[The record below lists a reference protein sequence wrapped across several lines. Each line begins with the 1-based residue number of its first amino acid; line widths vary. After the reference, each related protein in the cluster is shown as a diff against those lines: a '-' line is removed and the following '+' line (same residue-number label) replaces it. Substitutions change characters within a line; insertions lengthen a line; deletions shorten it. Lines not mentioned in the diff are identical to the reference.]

1 MQRAPSSCSPP
12 HGVAANCATLKG
24 RRSNAFSVKFSLVA
38 RSGRSLRGPKATLVA
53 GLRDRRLRP
62 ARLCE
67 PQKHSTHSSH
77 NFLNF
82 GLSPTPPSGFAAGR
96 QGRRPKGRKSTDHS
110 PPKAVGFVLGA
121 PPLAPL
127 KRRPCRGRRF
137 CESRYS
143 LLAPNPAKSK
153 AQSSPQFSA
162 PCPPHCG
169 SAFAPPRFRAPARFI
184 YIRLAPKELNR
195 FFRHRRAAALKE
207 DTALG
212 PRGPHVPWTGNAYA
226 FPLATFIQPSVSR
239 ACAIHLY
246 SAYRRNS

>member
-184 YIRLAPKELNR
+184 YIRLAPK
-195 FFRHRRAAALKE
+195 
-207 DTALG
+207 
-212 PRGPHVPWTGNAYA
+212 
-226 FPLATFIQPSVSR
+226 
-239 ACAIHLY
+239 
-246 SAYRRNS
+246 